1 MSEKLKKTAQ
11 NQVVRLPER
20 GRYDRE
26 TIYRIIDEAL
36 ICHVGLVEAEQPVVI
51 PTLHARKENEIL
63 LHGATTSRLIKY
75 VAAGHPVCVAM
86 TLIDGLV
93 LARSVFHHS
102 VNYRSVVLFGQGR
115 LIAEIE
121 KLAYLEYFTNRLL
134 PGRWAEVRPPNEPEL
149 KATAVVS
156 IPIELASAKFRM
168 GPPGDEP
175 EDMDWPVW
183 AGVVPIKQQFL
194 PPQADP
200 QLETGQTVPDYIVD
214 YVHKRNN
221 PNGQI

>member
-1 MSEKLKKTAQ
+1 MPAEFEKTSV
-11 NQVVRLPER
+11 NQVTRVPER
-20 GRYDRE
+20 GRYDRK
-26 TIYRIIDEAL
+26 TIYPIIDEAL

-51 PTLHARKENEIL
+51 PTLHVRKGDEIL

-75 VAAGHPVCVAM
+75 VAAGHPVCVAI
-86 TLIDGLV
+86 TLVDGLV
-93 LARSVFHHS
+93 LARSVYHHS
-102 VNYRSVVLFGQGR
+102 VNYRSVVLFGRGR
-115 LIAEIE
+115 LIAEAE

-134 PGRWAEVRPPNEPEL
+134 PDRWAEVRPPNEAEL

-156 IPIELASAKFRM
+156 IPIELASAKVRM

-183 AGVVPIKQQFL
+183 AGVLPIRQQFL

-200 QLETGQTVPDYIVD
+200 QLETEQPVPDYIVN

-221 PNGQI
+221 SEGQA

>member
-1 MSEKLKKTAQ
+1 MPAKFEKTSV
-11 NQVVRLPER
+11 NQVTRVPER
-20 GRYDRE
+20 GRYDRK
-26 TIYRIIDEAL
+26 TIYPIIDEAL

-51 PTLHARKENEIL
+51 PTLHVRKGDEIL

-75 VAAGHPVCVAM
+75 VAAGHPVCVAI
-86 TLIDGLV
+86 TLVDGLV
-93 LARSVFHHS
+93 LARSVYHHS
-102 VNYRSVVLFGQGR
+102 VNYRSVVLFGRGR
-115 LIAEIE
+115 LIAAAE

-134 PGRWAEVRPPNEPEL
+134 PDRWAEVRPPNEAEL

-156 IPIELASAKFRM
+156 IPIELASAKVRM

-183 AGVVPIKQQFL
+183 AGVLPIRQQFL

-200 QLETGQTVPDYIVD
+200 QLETEQPVPDYIVN

-221 PNGQI
+221 SEGQA